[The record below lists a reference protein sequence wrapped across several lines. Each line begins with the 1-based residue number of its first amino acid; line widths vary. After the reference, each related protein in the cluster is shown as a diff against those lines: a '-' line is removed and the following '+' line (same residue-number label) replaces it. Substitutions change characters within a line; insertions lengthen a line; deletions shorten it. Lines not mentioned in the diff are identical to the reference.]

1 MTDADLITQARERAK
16 IDQFDLTKFDPGQ
29 TKLGPCHW
37 FDGRWTSSSWYPSY
51 PIFPEYV
58 RTFEVMGNKYHNL
71 DWLPL
76 DIPRIELNDLE
87 EFQSLWEQNSAEIT
101 SLVDPTYVPEWRG
114 VHIHCFGVLDFSLHD
129 VYDIHGKLTIKL
141 SDLDRD
147 LSPQERPVVG
157 TMSRKLFKH
166 RFFNDII
173 AQVMDH
179 YPIHTL
185 SNILILE
192 PIRDVAPHR
201 EQSWPWRCPTEFRTM
216 LHDANTQPTIYISDI
231 ETGSTSY
238 IDLPDDTNT
247 FCWSNG
253 TKVYGV
259 DYHGKP
265 SYQLVVNAIW
275 DSNKMT
281 TLLERSLSKH
291 KSRGL

>member
-1 MTDADLITQARERAK
+1 MTNANLIAQARARAK
-16 IDQFDLTKFDPGQ
+16 VDQFDLTKFDPGQ

-51 PIFPEYV
+51 PIFPQYTNAFEALGNEYQD
-58 RTFEVMGNKYHNL
+58 L
-71 DWLPL
+71 DWCPL
-76 DIPRIELNDLE
+76 DIPRIEFNDLA
-87 EFQSLWEQNSAEIT
+87 EFQDLWKQNSATIT
-101 SLVDPTYVPEWRG
+101 SLVDPDYVPEWRG
-114 VHIHCFGVLDFSLHD
+114 AHIHCFGVLDFSLHD
-129 VYDIHGKLTIKL
+129 AYDIHGKLTIKL
-141 SDLDRD
+141 SDLDKD
-147 LSPQERPVVG
+147 LGPQERPVIG
-157 TMSRKLFKH
+157 TTSRKIFKH

-192 PIRDVAPHR
+192 PIQDVAPHR
-201 EQSWPWRCPTEFRTM
+201 EQSWAWRCPTEFRTM
-216 LHDANTQPTIYISDI
+216 LYDANTQPTVYISDI
-231 ETGSTSY
+231 ETGETTY
-238 IDLPDDTNT
+238 MDLPQTTNT

-275 DSNKMT
+275 DSNKIRD
-281 TLLERSLSKH
+281 LLERSISKY
-291 KSRGL
+291 KPGGM